1 MRPVKRFFGI
11 AAAVTIS
18 AMALAG
24 CSDGGTTVNGGSGGT
39 VPSVLSIMANT
50 VPSYQRNFN
59 PFSPSVNLGT
69 VGFVYE
75 PLILNSPAQA
85 QGIPW
90 LATALAWSNGG
101 RTATFTIRD
110 GVKWSDGKPFTAE
123 DVAFS
128 FNLLVTSPATNITA
142 LPISNATAS
151 GNTVTVN
158 LSQVG
163 YAYEQA
169 LGNFTPVP
177 KHLWASQDAT
187 KWTNPTP
194 IGTGPYTLGA
204 FSTQLVTYAKSKSY
218 WQADKIKVDKI
229 EYPVAT
235 PETFVSNLGAGKYD
249 WAGGFVPNIDKLFV
263 NKDPKHNKYWF
274 PGDSLTNLV
283 MNVQKAP
290 FNDVNLRKAISL
302 AVDRNE
308 LAKVAELGYVPI
320 ANPTGLVLPA
330 MQSYMDPQY
339 ANAKFTYNVSEA
351 NSILDSAGYTK
362 GPDGIRVSPD
372 GKKLSFDITIP
383 SGYTDWVTMA
393 KLLQTQLQKVG
404 IQANPQGVSSTSWS
418 NELHA
423 GTFQMS
429 FYYPGIGTGPYDLYR
444 SFMSKELSAPA
455 GQSATLNYGRWE
467 DPQTEK
473 YLAAYGN
480 TGDKAAQK
488 AAIQG
493 LEGIVV
499 NQLPSIPLLQGAN
512 WDEYRTANF
521 TGWPDAQNPYALG
534 APYQFPDNLLV
545 ITHLTPVKK

>member
-1 MRPVKRFFGI
+1 MRPAKKFLGI

-18 AMALAG
+18 AMVLAG
-24 CSDGGTTVNGGSGGT
+24 CSEGGTAATGGSGGT
-39 VPSVLSIMANT
+39 AQSVLTVMSNT
-50 VPSYQRNFN
+50 VPSFQRNFN
-59 PFSPSVNLGT
+59 PFSPSVNPGT

-75 PLILNSPAQA
+75 PLILNSPAQVH
-85 QGIPW
+85 GIPW
-90 LATALAWSNGG
+90 LATALTWSNEGK
-101 RTATFTIRD
+101 TATFTIRN

-128 FNLLVTSPATNITA
+128 FNLLGKSPATNITA
-142 LPISNATAS
+142 LPVTNATAS
-151 GNTVTVN
+151 GDTVTVN
-158 LSQVG
+158 LSQVA

-177 KHLWASQDAT
+177 EHLWAAQDAT
-187 KWTNPTP
+187 KWTDPTP

-204 FSTQLVTYAKSKSY
+204 FSPQLVSFAKNTSY

-249 WAGGFVPNIDKLFV
+249 WAGGFVPNIDKLYV

-274 PGDSLTNLV
+274 PGDSLTTLV
-283 MNVQKAP
+283 MNVQNAP

-308 LAKVAELGYVPI
+308 LAKVAELGFVPV

-330 MQSYMDPQY
+330 MQNYMDPQY
-339 ANAKFTYNVSEA
+339 ANAKFSRDVSQA
-351 NSILDSAGYTK
+351 NSILDTAGYKK
-362 GPDGIRVSPD
+362 GSDGIRVAPD

-383 SGYTDWVTMA
+383 SGYTDWVTMT
-393 KLLQTQLQKVG
+393 KLLRTQLQQVG
-404 IQANPQGVSSTSWS
+404 IEIIPQGVSSTTWS
-418 NELHA
+418 NDLHA

-429 FYYPGIGTGPYDLYR
+429 FYYPGIGNGPYDLYR

-455 GQSATLNYGRWE
+455 GKSATLNYGRWE
-467 DPQTEK
+467 DPQTEN

-480 TGDKAAQK
+480 TGDKATQM
-488 AAIQG
+488 AAIQA

-534 APYQFPDNLLV
+534 APYQYPDILLV
-545 ITHLTPVKK
+545 ITHLTPVKH